1 MVQQEKFYMSN
12 QPQLFE
18 TEDQYGN
25 DIIQCPKLNKRKLS
39 TKEAMIDPKNPS
51 TVGTSAWNLGNHT
64 LAICFILCIVFV
76 VYASYK

>member
-1 MVQQEKFYMSN
+1 MSY

-25 DIIQCPKLNKRKLS
+25 DIIQGPKLNKKKLT
-39 TKEAMIDPKNPS
+39 TKEALIDPKNPS
-51 TVGTSAWNLGNHT
+51 TVGTSAWNLGNHV
-64 LAICFILCIVFV
+64 LLLMFIMALVFV

>member
-1 MVQQEKFYMSN
+1 MSE

-25 DIIQCPKLNKRKLS
+25 DIIQGPKLVKKKLT
-39 TKEAMIDPKNPS
+39 TKESMIDPKNPS

-64 LAICFILCIVFV
+64 LSIMFIMTIVWV
-76 VYASYK
+76 IWVSYQ